1 MADKHADNELKLW
14 LAKYR
19 IGQIENSLVAQDI
32 TSLDDIGNCL
42 ASMDVL
48 DLERWVAKRGWKRA
62 TANKFTKAVKLFNN
76 ISNDSEQTTASRP
89 SQPTTASRPSQPK
102 TSSHDDVKKEDD
114 PELKLW
120 FKQTLKLPQ
129 YHSSFIAYG
138 IEKVEHLKLNV
149 TDQDLIDMGI
159 RAPMHRSRILKA
171 IEDILD
177 EEPDEMKLWFKNMK
191 LQRYYQWFIDA
202 GYGHLSSLNESVQD
216 ADLQKLGIKQERHRI
231 KILKAIKEKE
241 QRQKEEKRRKEAEQ
255 KRLEEQRR
263 KEEEQKRESHHDDAE
278 YNNRIDLNK
287 AVTRV
292 DNGVA
297 MFFGVAKY
305 ISKLYKDLGDI
316 DDDERHF
323 RNTFAKE
330 YGYRF
335 VSNAYKN
342 RTWTRDQALAW
353 IQSMRDEILLK
364 NGRIQYN
371 GLIFCGASHGSMH
384 SIICSDGTTLEVARI
399 RSFFAS
405 SVKIQFKYLPKIF
418 IFNCCRTPYAKEARG
433 PAEST
438 GAAGYG
444 MTITGSEGN

>member
-1 MADKHADNELKLW
+1 
-14 LAKYR
+14 
-19 IGQIENSLVAQDI
+19 
-32 TSLDDIGNCL
+32 
-42 ASMDVL
+42 MDVL
-48 DLERWVAKRGWKRA
+48 DLERWVRERGWKRA

-263 KEEEQKRESHHDDAE
+263 KEEEQKRESHHDDTVKPQPTLVQNEEECVEVGAQLDGTAPI
-278 YNNRIDLNK
+278 R
-287 AVTRV
+287 
-292 DNGVA
+292 
-297 MFFGVAKY
+297 
-305 ISKLYKDLGDI
+305 
-316 DDDERHF
+316 DDELRTILEPHDGLVDLL
-323 RNTFAKE
+323 E
-330 YGYRF
+330 YLDPLR
-335 VSNAYKN
+335 
-342 RTWTRDQALAW
+342 
-353 IQSMRDEILLK
+353 
-364 NGRIQYN
+364 
-371 GLIFCGASHGSMH
+371 
-384 SIICSDGTTLEVARI
+384 
-399 RSFFAS
+399 
-405 SVKIQFKYLPKIF
+405 
-418 IFNCCRTPYAKEARG
+418 
-433 PAEST
+433 
-438 GAAGYG
+438 AAGFTNNTKLRTLTRE
-444 MTITGSEGN
+444 TIKR